1 MFLMTRIVLLLQTK
15 NFCSLSKNDRKSFFF
30 MKLSSKNI
38 YRDVK
43 WSVLN
48 TAQKHLPEG
57 QNFSGQ
63 VPVKNWKRK

>member
-1 MFLMTRIVLLLQTK
+1 
-15 NFCSLSKNDRKSFFF
+15 

-48 TAQKHLPEG
+48 TAQKNLPEG

-63 VPVKNWKRK
+63 VPKKNENVNKVFLKKFFRWKVPMDT